1 MRAVAAL
8 ALVVVLMVACGGGA
22 SPSEI
27 RVAPAVTTAPTADP
41 NAAGTPKPSGG
52 YDYGY

>member
-1 MRAVAAL
+1 MRAVLAL

-22 SPSEI
+22 SSPPI
-27 RVAPAVTTAPTADP
+27 KVAPAVTSAPSAEP
-41 NAAGTPKPSGG
+41 GASGAPKPTGG